1 MALYFANI
9 TKKQGS
15 YKGGRRMPNQNEP
28 SQEKLNAMLKMASS
42 KLGMSP
48 DQLKNVLNDKNK
60 TNELLNKIG
69 GQNSFNQAMKNPES
83 LEKMINENPQAK
95 KILGDLLNKK

>member
-1 MALYFANI
+1 
-9 TKKQGS
+9 
-15 YKGGRRMPNQNEP
+15 MPNQNDLSP
-28 SQEKLNAMLKMASS
+28 EKLNAMLKMASS

-69 GQNSFNQAMKNPES
+69 GQSSFNQAMKNPES

-95 KILGDLLNKK
+95 KILGDLMDKK

>member
-1 MALYFANI
+1 
-9 TKKQGS
+9 
-15 YKGGRRMPNQNEP
+15 MPNQNEP

-42 KLGMSP
+42 KLGMST
-48 DQLKNVLNDKNK
+48 DQLKSVLNDKNK

-69 GQNSFNQAMKNPES
+69 GQNSFLQAMKNPES

-95 KILGDLLNKK
+95 KILGDLMDKK